1 MLGSAEHGGPGRGGG
16 GEGNHP
22 DLQRGGRDR
31 GQQRQIP
38 QGTKMSFFLSG
49 RKFWDMMDPVRLLW

>member
-1 MLGSAEHGGPGRGGG
+1 MYIGFFGGG

-38 QGTKMSFFLSG
+38 QGTKMGFFVRAEVWGYDGSCAFTLVNIA
-49 RKFWDMMDPVRLLW
+49 PV